1 MAQPS
6 RYQAPEHDAEETSE
20 LLKEYMRS
28 KPLFASKGEAAAAL
42 SGQLEKLAADHGMAV
57 DALIQQA
64 HTTNDS
70 QPHHIQALHL
80 ERQVAYL
87 RR

>member
-1 MAQPS
+1 MAQPN
-6 RYQAPEHDAEETSE
+6 RYQTPQGDAEETSE

-42 SGQLEKLAADHGMAV
+42 SEQLEKLAADHGMSV
-57 DALIQQA
+57 EALTQQA
-64 HTTNDS
+64 HATHDS
-70 QPHHIQALHL
+70 QPHHIEALHL
-80 ERQVAYL
+80 ERQVAGL

>member
-1 MAQPS
+1 MAQPN
-6 RYQAPEHDAEETSE
+6 RYQAPQSDAEESSE

-28 KPLFASKGEAAAAL
+28 KPLFASKSEAAAAL
-42 SGQLEKLAADHGMAV
+42 SAQLEKLAADHGMSV
-57 DALIQQA
+57 EALIQQA
-64 HTTNDS
+64 HATRDS
-70 QPHHIQALHL
+70 QPHHIETLHL